1 MSRTLP
7 APAER
12 DLRHIARYYDWRI
25 PGDLGG
31 TAFRLLSD
39 RHGIPEAHLSDYAT
53 LQGWWSGR
61 AVAEAVRLRDGDAME
76 ARGEEADAAGLFAL
90 GMETRGRTV
99 R

>member
-7 APAER
+7 QAAER
-12 DLRHIARYYDWRI
+12 DLRQIARHFDWRI

-53 LQGWWSGR
+53 LQGWWSVR
-61 AVAEAVRLRDGDAME
+61 AVAEAVRLRDVA
-76 ARGEEADAAGLFAL
+76 EE
-90 GMETRGRTV
+90 
-99 R
+99 